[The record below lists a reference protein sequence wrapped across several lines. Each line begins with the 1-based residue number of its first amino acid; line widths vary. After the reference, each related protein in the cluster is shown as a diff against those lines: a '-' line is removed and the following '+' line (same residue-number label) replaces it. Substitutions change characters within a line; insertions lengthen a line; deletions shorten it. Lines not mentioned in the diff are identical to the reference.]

1 MQPKKF
7 WPIKTRK
14 IMNKTGIFYSFNS
27 IKTAKAVDKIKKA
40 FGLDDNIVPV
50 NAEEL
55 TEELFLSF
63 TNLILGVPTWFD
75 GELPNYWDEFVP
87 ALEDLNLKGKTIA
100 IFGLGNQVEYPENFG
115 DAVGI
120 MAELVQERGAKL
132 VGFTSSEGYKYE
144 SSRAVV
150 GNQFMGLILDQENQ
164 SRQSKERI
172 ANWVNDLKIRFS

>member
-7 WPIKTRK
+7 WLFKTLK
-14 IMNKTGIFYSFNS
+14 DMNKTGIFYSFNS
-27 IKTAKAVDKIKKA
+27 TKTAKAAEKIVA
-40 FGLDDNIVPV
+40 EFGSDFNIASV

-87 ALEDLNLKGKTIA
+87 ALEDMDLNGKTIA
-100 IFGLGNQVEYPENFG
+100 IYGLGNQIEYPENFG

-120 MAELVQERGAKL
+120 MAKLVQERGAKL
-132 VGFTSSEGYKYE
+132 VGLTSIEGYNYE
-144 SSRAVV
+144 SSMAELN
-150 GNQFMGLILDQENQ
+150 GKFLGLILDQETQ
-164 SRQSKERI
+164 PRLSKDRI
-172 ANWVNDLKIRFS
+172 AHWVSDLKSQFN

>member
-1 MQPKKF
+1 
-7 WPIKTRK
+7 
-14 IMNKTGIFYSFNS
+14 MNKTGIVYSFNS
-27 IKTAKAVDKIKKA
+27 TKTAKAAEKIKEA
-40 FGLDDNIVPV
+40 FGPDFNIVPV

-100 IFGLGNQVEYPENFG
+100 IYGLGNQVEYPENFG

-120 MAELVQERGAKL
+120 MGELVLERGAKL
-132 VGFTSSEGYKYE
+132 VGFTSAEGYSYE
-144 SSRAVV
+144 SSRALVD
-150 GNQFMGLILDQENQ
+150 GKFIGLLLDQETQ
-164 SRQSKERI
+164 PRQSKERI
-172 ANWVNDLKIRFS
+172 EKWVTDLKSQF

>member
-1 MQPKKF
+1 
-7 WPIKTRK
+7 
-14 IMNKTGIFYSFNS
+14 MNKTGIVYSFNS
-27 IKTAKAVDKIKKA
+27 TKTAKVAEKIKEA
-40 FGLDDNIVPV
+40 FGADFNIVQV

-100 IFGLGNQVEYPENFG
+100 IYGLGNQVEYPENFG

-120 MAELVQERGAKL
+120 MGELVQERGAKL
-132 VGFTSSEGYKYE
+132 IGFTSAEGYNYE
-144 SSRAVV
+144 SSRAFVD
-150 GNQFMGLILDQENQ
+150 GKFMGLLLDQETQ
-164 SRQSKERI
+164 PRQSKERI
-172 ANWVNDLKIRFS
+172 EKWVTDLKLQFS

>member
-1 MQPKKF
+1 
-7 WPIKTRK
+7 
-14 IMNKTGIFYSFNS
+14 MNKIGIFYSFNS
-27 IKTAKAVDKIKKA
+27 TKTAKAAEKIKEA
-40 FGLDDNIVPV
+40 FGPDFNIVPV

-87 ALEDLNLKGKTIA
+87 ALEDLNLNGKTIA

-120 MAELVQERGAKL
+120 MAELVRERGARL
-132 VGFTSSEGYKYE
+132 VAYTSAEGYHYE
-144 SSRAVV
+144 SSKALVD
-150 GNQFMGLILDQENQ
+150 GKFCGLILDQESQ
-164 SRQSKERI
+164 PRLSKERI
-172 ANWVNDLKIRFS
+172 ENWVNDLKAQFN

>member
-1 MQPKKF
+1 
-7 WPIKTRK
+7 
-14 IMNKTGIFYSFNS
+14 MNKIGLIYSFNS
-27 IKTAKAVDKIKKA
+27 TKTAKAAEKIKEA
-40 FGLDDNIVPV
+40 FGSDFNIIPI

-120 MAELVQERGAKL
+120 MGELIQERGAKL
-132 VGFTSSEGYKYE
+132 IGYTSAEGYNYE
-144 SSRAVV
+144 SSRALA
-150 GNQFMGLILDQENQ
+150 GDQFMGLILDQETQ
-164 SRQSKERI
+164 PRLSKERI
-172 ANWVNDLKIRFS
+172 EKWVIDLKSQFI

>member
-1 MQPKKF
+1 
-7 WPIKTRK
+7 
-14 IMNKTGIFYSFNS
+14 MNKTGIVYSFNS
-27 IKTAKAVDKIKKA
+27 TKTAKAAEKIIDA
-40 FGLDDNIVPV
+40 FGSDFNIEQV

-100 IFGLGNQVEYPENFG
+100 IYGLGNQVEYPENFG

-132 VGFTSSEGYKYE
+132 IGFTSAEGYKYE
-144 SSRAVV
+144 SSRALIEDK
-150 GNQFMGLILDQENQ
+150 FMGLILDQETQ
-164 SRQSKERI
+164 PRQSKERI
-172 ANWVNDLKIRFS
+172 EKWVTDLKSQFS

>member
-1 MQPKKF
+1 MLP
-7 WPIKTRK
+7 RK
-14 IMNKTGIFYSFNS
+14 YWLINNLTVMSKTGIFYSFNS
-27 IKTAKAVDKIKKA
+27 NKTAKAAEKIIEE
-40 FGLDDNIVPV
+40 FGADFNIVLV

-63 TNLILGVPTWFD
+63 NNMVLGVPTWFD

-120 MAELVQERGAKL
+120 MADLVQKRGAKL
-132 VGFTSSEGYKYE
+132 IGSTSTDGYTYE
-144 SSRAVV
+144 SSKAELN
-150 GNQFMGLILDQENQ
+150 GKFMGLLLDAETQP
-164 SRQSKERI
+164 RLSKDRI
-172 ANWVNDLKIRFS
+172 INWVAELKTQFM

>member
-1 MQPKKF
+1 MS
-7 WPIKTRK
+7 I
-14 IMNKTGIFYSFNS
+14 TGIVYSFNS
-27 IKTAKAVDKIKKA
+27 KKTAKAAEKIIEE
-40 FGLDDNIVPV
+40 FGTDFKIVPV

-87 ALEDLNLKGKTIA
+87 ALEDMNLSEKTIV

-120 MAELVQERGAKL
+120 MAQLVQERGAKL
-132 VGFTSSEGYKYE
+132 VGFTSINGYNYE
-144 SSRAVV
+144 SSRAEVD
-150 GNQFMGLILDQENQ
+150 GRFLGLILDQETQ
-164 SRQSKERI
+164 PRLSKERI
-172 ANWVNDLKIRFS
+172 ANWVKDIKNQFT

>member
-1 MQPKKF
+1 MS
-7 WPIKTRK
+7 
-14 IMNKTGIFYSFNS
+14 KTGIFYSFNS
-27 IKTAKAVDKIKKA
+27 TKTAKAAEKIKEA
-40 FGLDDNIVPV
+40 FGPDFNIVPV

-87 ALEDLNLKGKTIA
+87 ALEGLNLNGKTIA

-120 MAELVQERGAKL
+120 MAELVQEIGAKL
-132 VGFTSSEGYKYE
+132 VGYTSAEGYEYE
-144 SSRAVV
+144 SSKALVDSKFV
-150 GNQFMGLILDQENQ
+150 GLILDQETQ
-164 SRQSKERI
+164 PRQSKERI
-172 ANWVNDLKIRFS
+172 ANWVNDLKSQFSW